1 MHALDG
7 GLVVESDFTAAGGAR
22 ATGQL
27 LSLADRPTAIVY
39 SNDVVAIAGLGVAG
53 RAGLSVPHDLSV
65 TGFDGTDIGAYL
77 FPSLTTVTT
86 AVPEWGRQAAQLLLR
101 VIAGDDVD
109 DIELPPARLVIR
121 ESSAVVPK
129 NSIPTSPR

>member
-1 MHALDG
+1 M
-7 GLVVESDFTAAGGAR
+7 
-22 ATGQL
+22 
-27 LSLADRPTAIVY
+27 
-39 SNDVVAIAGLGVAG
+39 AIAGLGVAG

-65 TGFDGTDIGAYL
+65 TGFDGSDIGAHL

-109 DIELPPARLVIR
+109 DVELPPARLVIR
-121 ESSAVVPK
+121 ESSAAAPHD
-129 NSIPTSPR
+129 STPTPPR